1 MIVTKKALPR
11 RTFLR
16 GMGVTMAL
24 PLLDAMVPALSALAK
39 TPANA
44 KLRLGFFYVAN
55 GVTMPHWRPRGE
67 GPRLELSPILG
78 PLEPIKDQVIVVSG
92 LANSAANVKEV
103 SGGPHTRC
111 QAAWLTGAAPKRT
124 EAADIE
130 LGVSLDQFAARELG
144 KETAL
149 PSLELA
155 VEPNYVVG
163 NCDNGYSCV
172 YQNTFSW
179 KTPTT
184 PLPMENNPRVVFE
197 RMFGDGSSP
206 EARRLQMR
214 RGRSILDWV
223 AADMNRLVRTLGP
236 GDRAVVTE
244 YLDAVREVEGR
255 IQMAE
260 QRGASSLESTVARP
274 LGVPTS
280 DDEHFKLM
288 IDLLYLA
295 YRAEITRVVT
305 YQLSREQSQRTY
317 PFIGVANGHHEISH
331 HMDQPDRMELN
342 TKINTYHVSLLA
354 RLAERMRATPDGDG
368 TLLDHAMLLYG
379 AGMGDGD
386 VHSPHDLP
394 ILVAGGGCG
403 TLKGGRHIKAVY
415 DTPLMNLGLSMLS
428 KAGIPAERF
437 GDSTGTLSDL

>member
-295 YRAEITRVVT
+295 YRAETTRVVT

-415 DTPLMNLGLSMLS
+415 DTPLMNLGLSMLD
-428 KAGIPAERF
+428 KAGISAERF

>member
-1 MIVTKKALPR
+1 M
-11 RTFLR
+11 
-16 GMGVTMAL
+16 
-24 PLLDAMVPALSALAK
+24 
-39 TPANA
+39 
-44 KLRLGFFYVAN
+44 
-55 GVTMPHWRPRGE
+55 
-67 GPRLELSPILG
+67 
-78 PLEPIKDQVIVVSG
+78 
-92 LANSAANVKEV
+92 
-103 SGGPHTRC
+103 
-111 QAAWLTGAAPKRT
+111 
-124 EAADIE
+124 
-130 LGVSLDQFAARELG
+130 SLDQYAARELG
-144 KETAL
+144 KETPLA
-149 PSLELA
+149 SLELA
-155 VEPNYVVG
+155 VEPNYIVG

-172 YQNTFSW
+172 YQNTFAW

-206 EARRLQMR
+206 EARRRQMR

-223 AADMNRLVRTLGP
+223 SADMNRLVRTLGP
-236 GDRAVVTE
+236 ADRTVVTE

-260 QRGASSLESTVARP
+260 QQGARSLEATLTRP
-274 LGVPTS
+274 LGVPVS

-288 IDLLYLA
+288 IDLQFLA

-342 TKINTYHVSLLA
+342 SKINTYHVSLLA
-354 RLAERMRATPDGDG
+354 RLAEKMRATPDGDG

-394 ILVAGGGCG
+394 LVLVGGGGG
-403 TLKGGRHIKAVY
+403 TLKGGRHLKAAF
-415 DTPLMNLGLSMLS
+415 DTPLMNLGLSLLD
-428 KAGIPAERF
+428 KAGIAAERF